1 MARTRRRRRGTWL
14 PNLGTLGPEG
24 IPDDDD
30 QGVFLQLNIAAGE
43 VDTKTIVVPLTFDL
57 SDEDSDLQDETSLSD
72 IIGSEYIIQ
81 RIVGSIYVSRQT
93 AITTNVVADCVK
105 ASCGLF
111 VARQTDSTIDAN
123 IPIGAND
130 ATELRES
137 YSPSNVAT
145 VREPWMWRRTW
156 LLGNQAQAALN
167 SNTIVTINA
176 NGANYP
182 PTNVGYGNYMNGS
195 GVDVRS
201 KRRVRQDERLWFVAA
216 VRAIN
221 GFDWVNPFVNVA
233 TANTRTLFHF
243 DYRIFGNL
251 VKAQQRS
258 SF

>member
-1 MARTRRRRRGTWL
+1 MARARRRRRGTWL

-30 QGVFLQLNIAAGE
+30 QGVFFQLNIGAGE
-43 VDTKTIVVPLTFDL
+43 VDTKTLVVPLTFDL
-57 SDEDSDLQDETSLSD
+57 NDEDSDLADETSLSD
-72 IIGSEYIIQ
+72 LIGSEYIIQ
-81 RIVGSIYVSRQT
+81 RIVGSIYVARQT
-93 AITTNVVADCVK
+93 SATTNLVAPVVK

-111 VARQTDSTIDAN
+111 VARQTDSTINAD

-156 LLGNQAQAALN
+156 LLGNLGESLTN
-167 SNTIVTINA
+167 SNTIITLNS
-176 NGANYP
+176 NGQNFP
-182 PTNVGYGNYMNGS
+182 PTNVGYGNYMNGT
-195 GVDVRS
+195 GVDVKS
-201 KRRVRQDERLWFVAA
+201 KRRVRQDERLWFVGA
-216 VRAIN
+216 VRALN